1 MFFLYFVVGGRTM
14 WYERFFFHA
23 RNQKRLSLETV
34 GFIKKPWQLGT
45 PDENLP
51 GILKGLFMND
61 VT

>member
-1 MFFLYFVVGGRTM
+1 M